1 MRLADQPEPQ
11 AGVLP
16 LWAQRH
22 AWLRVAG
29 RKAAASDS
37 QAGDWTETLGQVI
50 ADLELLNRNT
60 EQDFLRI
67 GGKLAEFIEAVNL
80 ISSELAAL
88 ANAEHGQRAA
98 QALTCALDRSMEMN
112 ARYADRNGGLGGMR
126 EEAGRLK
133 QTLSGFKGTVSTFHM
148 LGVLTRIETARLGS
162 TGADFGNLADIR
174 MSSGGP
180 R

>member
-1 MRLADQPEPQ
+1 MRLADQPESQ

-16 LWAQRH
+16 LWAQRY

-67 GGKLAEFIEAVNL
+67 GGKLAEFIEAVHL

-88 ANAEHGQRAA
+88 ANAEHATRSPRAYVRSRSFHGDE
-98 QALTCALDRSMEMN
+98 CALCRPQ
-112 ARYADRNGGLGGMR
+112 R
-126 EEAGRLK
+126 
-133 QTLSGFKGTVSTFHM
+133 
-148 LGVLTRIETARLGS
+148 RLGRHARR
-162 TGADFGNLADIR
+162 GRPAEADSIGI
-174 MSSGGP
+174 
-180 R
+180 